1 MAVVALLTDFG
12 LNDSYVAQMKAVI
25 LKTNPAA
32 RIVDISHGVDSFDI
46 YAGAF
51 LLWSSFAY
59 FPKGAIF
66 VGVVDPG
73 VGSAR
78 KNIIIKTRN
87 YFFVGPDNGV
97 LTIAAWRDGIEKI
110 VELKNEKFFLKQKS
124 STFHGR
130 DIFASVAG
138 HLSRGVNF
146 LRFGRVS
153 KTFKQIVFPAFVID
167 GARLKAKI
175 IYIDKFGNLVTNI
188 DHGDLKRFTAGK
200 SFRAVLRGK
209 PFSRYQ
215 DIYADSGNGPFFIKG
230 GSGFLEISLK
240 NKSAKDYFS
249 VKYPRADILTIRRGK

>member
-12 LNDSYVAQMKAVI
+12 LNDGFAAQMKAVI
-25 LKTNPAA
+25 LKVNPAA
-32 RIVDISHGVDSFDI
+32 QIVDISHGVDSFDI
-46 YAGAF
+46 YGGAF

-59 FPKGAIF
+59 FPKGTIF

-78 KNIIIKTRN
+78 KNIIIKTKN

-110 VELKNEKFFLKQKS
+110 VEIKNTKYFLQPNS
-124 STFHGR
+124 CTFHGR

-138 HLSRGVNF
+138 HLSRGINI
-146 LRFGRVS
+146 LRFGKLS

-188 DHGDLKRFTAGK
+188 DHGDLKRFTGGK
-200 SFRAVLRGK
+200 GFQAVLRGK
-209 PFSRYQ
+209 RFSQYQ
-215 DIYADSGNGPFFIKG
+215 DIYADSGKEPFFIKG
-230 GSGFLEISLK
+230 SSGFLEISLK
-240 NKSAKDYFS
+240 NKSAKDYFG
-249 VKYPRADILTIRRGK
+249 VKYPQADILTVRRSK

>member
-12 LNDSYVAQMKAVI
+12 LNDSFVAQMKAVI
-25 LKTNPAA
+25 LKVNPAA
-32 RIVDISHGVDSFDI
+32 QIVDISHGVDSFDI

-59 FPKGAIF
+59 FPKGTIF

-73 VGSAR
+73 VGSTR
-78 KNIIIKTRN
+78 KNIIIKTKN

-110 VELKNEKFFLKQKS
+110 IELNNEKYFLKQNS

-130 DIFASVAG
+130 DIFASVAA

-146 LRFGRVS
+146 LRLGTVS
-153 KTFKQIVFPAFVID
+153 KKFKQIVFPAFVVDHDI
-167 GARLKAKI
+167 LKAKI

-200 SFRAVLRGK
+200 NFQAVLRGK
-209 PFSRYQ
+209 RFNRYQ
-215 DIYADSGNGPFFIKG
+215 DIYADSGKEPFFIKG
-230 GSGFLEISLK
+230 SSGFLEISLK
-240 NKSAKDYFS
+240 NKSAKDYFG
-249 VKYPRADILTIRRGK
+249 VKYPQADFLTIRRSK